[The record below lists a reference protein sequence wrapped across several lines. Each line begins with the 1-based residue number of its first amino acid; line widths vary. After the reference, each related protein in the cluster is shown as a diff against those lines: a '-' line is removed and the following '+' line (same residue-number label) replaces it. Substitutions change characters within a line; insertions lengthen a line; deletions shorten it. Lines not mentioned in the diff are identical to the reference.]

1 MTSTTNLRYRDEV
14 AELIGNYVVAVSD
27 KLSERAEHAAKAA
40 LKMNGVRPH

>member
-1 MTSTTNLRYRDEV
+1 MTGANNKQYRDEV

-40 LKMNGVRPH
+40 LKMNGVRPY